1 MGDPN
6 RKLNTQIQQMK
17 KTLLLGLI
25 TGIFGLHCTNAQYTN
40 LGGGITPSAINYNG
54 TTVVGNNG
62 AEHFMWKA
70 QTGIVLIGGVAPQG
84 YGGQTDISSDG
95 TIISG
100 TRINPNTGL
109 GELSVFDVNTESWTS
124 LGGIGG
130 SSGSSTSSAWGISH
144 DGTSIVGLGWVNA
157 GSAHAIQWTAATGMV
172 DLGSTVSGSSSRANA
187 CNGDGSIVVG
197 WQDTTTGFRQG
208 AIWVNGVQQLLTHP
222 NSGLASEAGCVS
234 FDGTFV
240 GGGGN
245 TNNNYQAWRYSPNT
259 GIEDIGPAPVNGW
272 RGATTGM
279 SDDGTT
285 LVGFYRPWP
294 APATQGQGFYYK
306 DGVGLTDL
314 NQLATDLGIDTQ
326 GRTLAL
332 PLAVSGDGSTV
343 VGIANDGTGF
353 LIRLA
358 ESYAINDECSN
369 AILLSCNSMEQGST
383 TNATDSGGNGTNDVF
398 YKFVGDGDAQM
409 VTASLCANTN
419 FDTVI
424 RVYDNCDLTNE
435 IASNDDF
442 CGVQSAVTFESD
454 GVSSYFIMVEGTN
467 DSGDFEI
474 TIDCE
479 NIMSVDQQNFLN
491 FAIAPNPA
499 TETIS
504 VHNAAPIEHLVVSN
518 VMGQRLLVV
527 EQAGLQQ
534 SISVQHLTPGV
545 YFVTAEIQGAK
556 HTVAVVKQ

>member
-1 MGDPN
+1 
-6 RKLNTQIQQMK
+6 MK